1 MRRTKTNSRSSVPI
15 EMSYQLKDT
24 LPVLAIKGSEI
35 RETPKKLFKGTVV
48 KGFLKKRVVNFKG
61 QKIPFKFIQL
71 KDESGYIT
79 TQGVDLYIPLD
90 GFKASSFDAIPVP
103 ADLVTDKKDEKEVGK
118 TTKKN
123 KLIAYGL
130 PAIAGVL
137 GWQIAKKMD
146 LDFKNKIAVSI
157 VCLLLG
163 TIPNYIL
170 KNKQK

>member
-1 MRRTKTNSRSSVPI
+1 MRRTKRNSRSSVPI
-15 EMSYQLKDT
+15 EMSYQLNDT

-35 RETPKKLFKGTVV
+35 KETPKKLFKGTIV

-61 QKIPFKFIQL
+61 QKTPFKFLQL
-71 KDESGYIT
+71 
-79 TQGVDLYIPLD
+79 IPLD
-90 GFKASSFDAIPVP
+90 GFNASSFDAVPVP
-103 ADLVTDKKDEKEVGK
+103 TDLVTDKKEEDKAGESAK
-118 TTKKN
+118 TN

-130 PAIAGVL
+130 PVVTGVL

-146 LDFKNKIAVSI
+146 LEFRNKLLFSAI
-157 VCLLLG
+157 CLLLG